1 MSAILSKGIAQLQV
15 EGDLTVGANKERW
28 VAPVSGTLV
37 YATAGLKTAPTG
49 AALQFNVKVNGDTV
63 WSPTMAIAAS
73 TAAEELTPVK
83 FAVGDVISV
92 SVTQIGSSVAGAGL
106 EVNLAFGGASSDAGP
121 VSYKDFWG
129 NVGM

>member
-49 AALQFNVKVNGDTV
+49 AALQFNVKVNSNTV
-63 WSPTMAIAAS
+63 WSASMAINS
-73 TAAEELTPVK
+73 TTATAEVTPTK
-83 FAVGDVISV
+83 FAAGDVISV

-106 EVNLAFGGASSDAGP
+106 EVNLAFDGASSDAGP
-121 VSYKDFWG
+121 VAYLDFYG
-129 NVGM
+129 NVG